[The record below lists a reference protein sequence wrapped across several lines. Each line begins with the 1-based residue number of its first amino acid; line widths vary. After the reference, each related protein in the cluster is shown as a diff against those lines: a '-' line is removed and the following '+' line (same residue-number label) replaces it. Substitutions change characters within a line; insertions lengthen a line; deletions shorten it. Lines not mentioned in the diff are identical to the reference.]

1 MPLNFSV
8 LDLPDLVLD
17 CILERLEPSGL
28 LNMAEVCTSWRSKCR
43 SDHLWQNHM
52 NKKWRKVIGEDALRE
67 WQWYVE
73 NFESKCCRSR
83 KGKRRGLVVRLA
95 SLVWDSVP
103 WIGRVKESKE
113 YETMKTHSPPPDDSI
128 MYWYL
133 ALETGKFHFPA
144 QVYNREVK
152 FAIFTVRVKKTNF
165 FATNTQNP
173 YGHNFRYS
181 LPANNPLVSYISMFN
196 ECLPACPKNLQGEEL
211 SEKVIKN
218 VNNFLYPKL
227 IVL

>member
-1 MPLNFSV
+1 
-8 LDLPDLVLD
+8 
-17 CILERLEPSGL
+17 
-28 LNMAEVCTSWRSKCR
+28 MAEVCTSWRSKCR

-152 FAIFTVRVKKTNF
+152 FAIFTVRVKKKTF
-165 FATNTQNP
+165 LLRILRTHMAITSDIHSRPTTLLSST
-173 YGHNFRYS
+173 FRCLMNAY
-181 LPANNPLVSYISMFN
+181 LLVQKIFKV
-196 ECLPACPKNLQGEEL
+196 KNLVR
-211 SEKVIKN
+211 K
-218 VNNFLYPKL
+218 
-227 IVL
+227 